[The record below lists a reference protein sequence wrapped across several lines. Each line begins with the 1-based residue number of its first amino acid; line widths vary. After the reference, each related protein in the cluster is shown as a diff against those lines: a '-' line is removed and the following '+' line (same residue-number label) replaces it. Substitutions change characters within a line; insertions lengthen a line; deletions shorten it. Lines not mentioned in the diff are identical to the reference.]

1 VKANGVDMEPT
12 DSLGDATILQTGCQG
27 LCRLSGTWWLAL
39 DLAEKAHPGMFV
51 NVPIDVTFTGKSLFA
66 TTETHKISVTAT

>member
-51 NVPIDVTFTGKSLFA
+51 NVPIDVTSPANPCSRPPKPTRYR
-66 TTETHKISVTAT
+66 

>member
-1 VKANGVDMEPT
+1 VKANGVDVEPT

-27 LCRLSGTWWLAL
+27 LCSLSGTWRLAL

-51 NVPIDVTFTGKSLFA
+51 NVPIDVTFTGKSLLA
-66 TTETHKISVTAT
+66 TTET